1 MKIWLHLAEI
11 FRCVTRCQTDTH
23 TDKHTLLKFN
33 IDWIT
38 TLTDFRNIAG
48 HTFMFIQLLSLSVDL
63 LLHYWRFLQL
73 QYHSSRDDSWN
84 SCVTFCILFCNC
96 WWVTTN
102 RHHFLL
108 HLLHIQSTLDS
119 LVVSSRMLSI
129 PTKLSRSL
137 PNSAVLRVILL
148 LVRVLS
154 ILTKWA
160 KVEGQGAAETD
171 FQFLKYRKGCF

>member
-1 MKIWLHLAEI
+1 MS
-11 FRCVTRCQTDTH
+11 V
-23 TDKHTLLKFN
+23 
-33 IDWIT
+33 
-38 TLTDFRNIAG
+38 
-48 HTFMFIQLLSLSVDL
+48 QLLSLSVDL

-84 SCVTFCILFCNC
+84 SCVTFCIFFCNC

-108 HLLHIQSTLDS
+108 HLLLLQSTLDS
-119 LVVSSRMLSI
+119 LVVSSGMLSI
-129 PTKLSRSL
+129 PTKLSRPL
-137 PNSAVLRVILL
+137 PNSAVLRVML

-171 FQFLKYRKGCF
+171 FQFLKYRKGYFLIYRVKLSLFTIKYMYLFQI